1 MTDIMDLMN
10 QTDGFDVLNA
20 MYEVA
25 NTQSNN
31 LFTYILVTIP
41 FFALWIQTRK
51 VVIPAILYMV
61 VGAPMMLIAPPEI
74 KGPAMIM
81 LIFALAGIVYTWF
94 KER

>member
-1 MTDIMDLMN
+1 MTDITTLMN
-10 QTDGFDVLNA
+10 NTNGFGVLDD
-20 MYEVA
+20 MYNLA
-25 NTQSNN
+25 NIQSNY
-31 LFTYILVTIP
+31 LFVYILVTIP

>member
-1 MTDIMDLMN
+1 
-10 QTDGFDVLNA
+10 
-20 MYEVA
+20 
-25 NTQSNN
+25 
-31 LFTYILVTIP
+31 
-41 FFALWIQTRK
+41 
-51 VVIPAILYMV
+51 MV